1 MVDSRGMTI
10 YSYDRDQPG
19 GSACTGRCAQNF
31 RPVVAPANPVYS
43 QDWTTVHRR
52 DGVEQ
57 WVYQGRPLYTSAGD
71 HQPGDM
77 TGDGMGNGQWHV
89 VRR

>member
-10 YSYDRDQPG
+10 YTYDRDQPG
-19 GSACTGRCAQNF
+19 RSACTGRCAQNW

-43 QDWTTVHRR
+43 QDWTTVRR
-52 DGVEQ
+52 SDGVEQ
-57 WVYQGRPLYTSAGD
+57 WVYRGRPLYTWSGD
-71 HQPGDM
+71 RQAGDM
-77 TGDGMGNGQWHV
+77 TGDGMSNGEFHV